1 MASPARQHL
10 ALRLLRLVLLALSLT
25 GCAHGRSSHGV
36 REAADS
42 YLSST
47 PEDQRIVSPSWLA
60 QELPA
65 GRPSGLLVVD
75 IRERREYDQGHIASA
90 IHVPFKSAA
99 RAATLAQLP
108 RGRPLILVCKSG
120 HTASMLNALW
130 NLLGL
135 HALTLKDGM
144 RGWAAARGPVTTSAR
159 SNDQRRAQGPFR
171 EGAKR

>member
-1 MASPARQHL
+1 MAGPARQCL
-10 ALRLLRLVLLALSLT
+10 PLRLQWLFLLVVSPS
-25 GCAHGRSSHGV
+25 GCAHGRAGGGV
-36 REAADS
+36 REAADA

-47 PEDQRIVSPSWLA
+47 SEDQRIVSPSSLA
-60 QELPA
+60 RELAA
-65 GRPSGLLVVD
+65 GRPSGLVVVD
-75 IRERREYDQGHIASA
+75 IRERREYDQGHIPGAM
-90 IHVPFKSAA
+90 HVFFKSAA

-144 RGWAAARGPVTTSAR
+144 RGWAAARGPLTTSATE
-159 SNDQRRAQGPFR
+159 DRR
-171 EGAKR
+171 